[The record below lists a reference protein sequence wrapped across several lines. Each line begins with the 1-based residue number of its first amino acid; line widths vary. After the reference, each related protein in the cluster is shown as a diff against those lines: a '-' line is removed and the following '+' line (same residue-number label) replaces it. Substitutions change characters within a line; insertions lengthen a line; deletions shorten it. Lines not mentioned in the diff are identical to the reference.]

1 MASQFYAIRPLGW
14 ISEKVWVY
22 FIGQSPQIV
31 TINIPEKK
39 EITDSMAYWRSCG
52 QSLDV
57 TEPRIP
63 LFVVLHPSWNKSFD
77 LKQIDQLANSE
88 HRPLWS
94 SRGQHRTRPG
104 SFTSPGSNLPAVAG
118 CASAYTRGPF
128 INASRLSVLGRIPT
142 HMVY

>member
-1 MASQFYAIRPLGW
+1 MNASRLSVLGQIPTQNTWYTESRATDRFIAGLINCFLWDPNSHHPQYHFTTRVELASQFYAIRPLGW

-57 TEPRIP
+57 T
-63 LFVVLHPSWNKSFD
+63 
-77 LKQIDQLANSE
+77 
-88 HRPLWS
+88 
-94 SRGQHRTRPG
+94 
-104 SFTSPGSNLPAVAG
+104 
-118 CASAYTRGPF
+118 
-128 INASRLSVLGRIPT
+128 
-142 HMVY
+142 